1 MSRLLLKVL
10 LWLVLVLAAGLLAHF
25 MVRYPGYVMI
35 AWGQWM
41 VEITLWSAVGL
52 FLVLLLVSWLA
63 IKLLRGVNPVRLA
76 RQYRDRRDRKT
87 ARVATGQ
94 AVMAWLEGDDSAALS
109 ALHRVV
115 KAGGSER
122 LPRVLTL
129 IPAQDSGDWPALVS
143 EFKRTDPDLA
153 LVADV
158 LTAERLVQSGDSAA
172 LLALWQQEPGLQ
184 RIRKLQPDYWR
195 ALMDQ
200 GQAGVALHAI
210 NKTPNLNPFDRVRWQ
225 QQVALQLIEQGCQT
239 SVDALLP
246 LKTLPKLIRQKAD
259 VVAAECRCL
268 LMHGQVDNALKRL
281 TKALEKAPAPVL
293 LRCLLDEHLPGTRT
307 LPLAEHLEKRHGP
320 NPELM
325 LTLGQLCEAQ
335 SLWGKAEDYLVEA
348 WRTDP
353 NRETGLALANFFE
366 HRQQTDRALAQYREL
381 AHLGD

>member
-10 LWLVLVLAAGLLAHF
+10 LWLILILGAGLLAHF
-25 MVRYPGYVMI
+25 MVRHPGYVMV

-52 FLVLLLVSWLA
+52 FLVLVLVSWLA
-63 IKLLRGVNPVRLA
+63 VKLLRGVNPVRLA

-94 AVMAWLEGDDSAALS
+94 AVMAWLEGDHSTTLS
-109 ALHRVV
+109 ALNRVV

-122 LPRVLTL
+122 LPQVLTL
-129 IPAQDSGDWPALVS
+129 IPGQDSGDWPARVS
-143 EFKRTDPDLA
+143 EFKQTDPELA
-153 LVADV
+153 LVADA

-172 LLALWQQEPGLQ
+172 LLALWQQQPGLQ

-200 GQAGVALHAI
+200 GQAEVALQAI
-210 NKTPNLNPFDRVRWQ
+210 NKAPNLNPSDRERWQ
-225 QQVALQLIEQGCQT
+225 QQVALQLIGQASQT
-239 SVDALLP
+239 SSADLAP
-246 LKTLPKLIRQKAD
+246 LKTLPKAIRQKAE

-268 LMHGQVDNALKRL
+268 LVHGQTDEAFKRL
-281 TKALEKAPAPVL
+281 SKALEKAPAPVL
-293 LRCLLDEHLPGTRT
+293 LRCLLDERLPASRT
-307 LPLAEHLEKRHGP
+307 LPLAEQLEKRHGS
-320 NPELM
+320 NPTLM

-335 SLWGKAEDYLVEA
+335 ALWGKAEDYLVEA

-353 NRETGLALANFFE
+353 NRESGLALARFFE

>member
-10 LWLVLVLAAGLLAHF
+10 LWLVLILAAGLLAHF
-25 MVRYPGYVMI
+25 MVRHPGYVMI

-52 FLVLLLVSWLA
+52 FLVLLLLSWLA

-94 AVMAWLEGDDSAALS
+94 AVNAWLEGDHQAALS
-109 ALHRVV
+109 ALHKVV
-115 KAGGSER
+115 GAGGSER

-129 IPAQDSGDWPALVS
+129 IPGQDNGDWPARVS
-143 EFKRTDPDLA
+143 QFKQADPDLA
-153 LVADV
+153 LVADA
-158 LTAERLVQSGDSAA
+158 LTAERLVHSGDSAA
-172 LLALWQQEPGLQ
+172 LLALWQQQPALQ
-184 RIRKLQPDYWR
+184 RVRSLQPDYWR

-200 GQAGVALHAI
+200 GQAEVALQAV
-210 NKTPNLNPFDRVRWQ
+210 NKAPNMNPSDRERWQ
-225 QQVALQLIEQGCQT
+225 QQIALQLIEQGCQT
-239 SVDALLP
+239 SVDALAP
-246 LKTLPKLIRQKAD
+246 LKTLPKSIRQKAEL
-259 VVAAECRCL
+259 VAAECRCL
-268 LMHGQVDNALKRL
+268 LVHGQPENALKRL
-281 TKALEKAPAPVL
+281 SKALEKAPAPVL
-293 LRCLLDEHLPGTRT
+293 LRCLLDPRLPETRV
-307 LPLAEHLEKRHGP
+307 LPLAEQLEKRHGT
-320 NPELM
+320 NPALM

-335 SLWGKAEDYLVEA
+335 ALWGKAEDYLVEA

-353 NRETGLALANFFE
+353 NRDSGLALARFFE

>member
-1 MSRLLLKVL
+1 MTRLLLKVL
-10 LWLVLVLAAGLLAHF
+10 LWLVLILGAGLLAHF

-52 FLVLLLVSWLA
+52 FLVLVLVSWLS

-94 AVMAWLEGDDSAALS
+94 AVLSWLEGDHSATLS
-109 ALHRVV
+109 ALNRVV

-129 IPAQDSGDWPALVS
+129 IPDQDSGDWSARIS
-143 EFKRTDPDLA
+143 EFKQTDPELA
-153 LVADV
+153 LVADA

-172 LLALWQQEPGLQ
+172 LLALWQQQPGLQ

-195 ALMDQ
+195 ALMDR
-200 GQAGVALHAI
+200 GQAEVALQAI
-210 NKTPNLNPFDRVRWQ
+210 NKAPNLNPSDRERWQ
-225 QQVALQLIEQGCQT
+225 QQAALHLIEQACQT
-239 SVDALLP
+239 SVADLAP
-246 LKTLPKLIRQKAD
+246 LKALPKAIRQKAE

-268 LMHGQVDNALKRL
+268 LVHDQTDDAFKRL
-281 TKALEKAPAPVL
+281 SKALEKAPAPVL
-293 LRCLLDEHLPGTRT
+293 LRCLLDERLPASRT
-307 LPLAEHLEKRHGP
+307 LPLAEQLEKRHGP
-320 NPELM
+320 NPTLV

-335 SLWGKAEDYLVEA
+335 ALWGKAEDYLVEA
-348 WRTDP
+348 WRSDP
-353 NRETGLALANFFE
+353 NRESGLALARFFE
-366 HRQQTDRALAQYREL
+366 HRQHTDRALAQYREL

>member
-1 MSRLLLKVL
+1 MSRLLLKILV
-10 LWLVLVLAAGLLAHF
+10 WLVLILAAGLLAHF
-25 MVRYPGYVMI
+25 MVRYPGYVMV

-52 FLVLLLVSWLA
+52 FLVLFIVTWLA

-94 AVMAWLEGDDSAALS
+94 AVMAWLEGDDTGTLS
-109 ALHRVV
+109 ALNRVV

-129 IPAQDSGDWPALVS
+129 VPGQDKGDWPERVS
-143 EFKRTDPDLA
+143 EFKQNDPDLA
-153 LVADV
+153 LVADA
-158 LTAERLVQSGDSAA
+158 LTAEHLVQSGDSAA
-172 LLALWQQEPGLQ
+172 LLALWQQQPGLQ
-184 RIRKLQPDYWR
+184 RIRRLQPDYWR

-200 GQAGVALHAI
+200 GQAEVALHAI
-210 NKTPNLNPFDRVRWQ
+210 NKAPNLNPSDRERWQ
-225 QQVALQLIEQGCQT
+225 QHVALQLIEQACQT
-239 SVDALLP
+239 SEADLAP
-246 LKTLPKLIRQKAD
+246 LKTLPKAIRQKAD
-259 VVAAECRCL
+259 VVASECRCL
-268 LMHGQVDNALKRL
+268 LVHGQTDNAFKRL
-281 TKALEKAPAPVL
+281 SKALEKAPAPVL
-293 LRCLLDEHLPGTRT
+293 LRCLLDERLPEART
-307 LPLAEHLEKRHGP
+307 LPLAEQLEKRHGP
-320 NPELM
+320 NPTLM

-353 NRETGLALANFFE
+353 NRDSGLALARFFE